1 MALVAGDNYDEV
13 AMDLDSNN
21 EEDSM
26 TTGRAII
33 SQLLPCRLSCISRMF
48 SNALWY
54 LREETLVLVIYFIIW
69 LPALSFG

>member
-48 SNALWY
+48 SNAL
-54 LREETLVLVIYFIIW
+54 REETLVLVIYFIIW